1 VRICLIAPA
10 AAAYP
15 QLAELLAREHEVTL
29 VRPVE
34 EGSMERPEE
43 PTQLYRALM
52 VAPTA
57 EQERTVFAGAEHR
70 YSAAVAAALAEAY
83 PGSGPDFVEVADMR
97 AQALVPLMS
106 RRCASAAFAETR
118 FAVRLLGTAELRG
131 LHDGSYG
138 DRDLKLLSELER
150 EQLRLAD
157 RLLHAGGDGVDLYR
171 RFYGREFADAYEVG
185 LPGPPP
191 APAESPSAKRA
202 RDLRILYRGELSRS
216 AGAIALA
223 EACLR
228 LPVDSWTLTMVGA
241 DTATAPAGQSVRLTI
256 EAMFAG
262 DPRLAI
268 VSAEESEQRWDQHDL
283 AVLPPTFSPWSP
295 SALEAMRHGLP
306 ILATP
311 VGDLPALVRPGVT
324 GWLAGGIGAEPLH
337 RALLD
342 LLERPEEVARVR
354 SSGAV
359 TERYEEATDPQR
371 VLADYERLFELE
383 AEAKRPPS
391 PSQAAARKAEPLV
404 TGVIPY
410 HGASPYV
417 EDSLRSLFAQTHDN
431 VEAVIVNDG
440 SFEPADAVLERLAR
454 DPRVRVVT
462 QLNRGET
469 AARNLGAR
477 MARGEFVVMLD
488 ADNMLEPSFVARAL
502 AVFEREPELAY
513 VSCWLRFVG
522 PDGSL
527 FHEPGG
533 YAPLGNGV
541 VREDV
546 NNWDGDTL
554 ALFRRELFTEE
565 GLGFNEEAVIYS
577 DWELYRALRE
587 AGRFGTVIPESLA
600 RYRFLD
606 SSLQRA
612 HALEMQ
618 ERGWN
623 EARGRRALRE
633 VRWTAGE

>member
-1 VRICLIAPA
+1 MRICLIAPA
-10 AAAYP
+10 GAAYP
-15 QLAELLAREHEVTL
+15 QLAELLAGEHEVTL
-29 VRPVE
+29 VRPAE
-34 EGSMERPEE
+34 EGSAERSEE
-43 PTQLYRALM
+43 SSRPYRELS
-52 VAPTA
+52 VAPTV
-57 EQERTVFAGAEHR
+57 EQERTVFAGAPHR

-83 PGSGPDFVEVADMR
+83 PGSGPDFVEVADLG

-106 RRCASAAFAETR
+106 RRCASPRFAETR

-131 LHDGSYG
+131 LHDGGYG
-138 DRDLKLLSELER
+138 DRDLGLLAELER

-157 RLLHAGGDGVDLYR
+157 RLLYAGGDGADLYR
-171 RFYGREFADAYEVG
+171 RFYDREFANAFEVG

-191 APAESPSAKRA
+191 APAGPASEERA
-202 RDLRILYRGELSRS
+202 PDLRILYRGELSRS

-228 LPVDSWTLTMVGA
+228 LPVDSWTLTMAGP
-241 DTATAPAGQSVRLTI
+241 DTPTAPAGQSVRLTI

-262 DPRLAI
+262 DPRLTLAG
-268 VSAEESEQRWDQHDL
+268 AEEPEQQWDRHDL
-283 AVLPPTFSPWSP
+283 VVVPPTFSPWSAP
-295 SALEAMRHGLP
+295 ALEAMRHGLP

-311 VGDLPALVRPGVT
+311 VGDLPVLVRPEVT
-324 GWLAGGIGAEPLH
+324 GWLADGIGAEPLR

-342 LLERPEEVARVR
+342 LLERPEEVARIR
-354 SSGAV
+354 GSGAV
-359 TERYEEATDPQR
+359 TEHYEEATDPQR
-371 VLADYERLFELE
+371 VLAGYERLFELE
-383 AEAKRPPS
+383 AEARRPSS
-391 PSQAAARKAEPLV
+391 PLPATAPKADPLV
-404 TGVIPY
+404 TAVIPY
-410 HGASPYV
+410 HRASPYV
-417 EDSLRSLFAQTHDN
+417 EDALRSLFAQTHGK

-440 SFEPADAVLERLAR
+440 SFEPADAVLERLAG

-477 MARGEFVVMLD
+477 LAHGEFVVMLD
-488 ADNMLEPSFVARAL
+488 ADNMLEPTFVARAL
-502 AVFEREPELAY
+502 AVFEGEPELAY

-541 VREDV
+541 VRDDV
-546 NNWDGDTL
+546 DNWDGDTL

-565 GLGFNEEAVIYS
+565 GFGFDEGAVIYS
-577 DWELYRALRE
+577 DWELYRALRQ
-587 AGRFGTVIPESLA
+587 AGRFGTVIPEPLA

-623 EARGRRALRE
+623 EARGRRVLRE